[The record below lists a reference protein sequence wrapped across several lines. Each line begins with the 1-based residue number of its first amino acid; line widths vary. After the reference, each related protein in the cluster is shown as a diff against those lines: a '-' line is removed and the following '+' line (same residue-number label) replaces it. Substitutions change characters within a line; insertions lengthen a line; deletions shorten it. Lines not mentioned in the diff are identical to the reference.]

1 MISTPETGVDS
12 IAVTWALL
20 DPIMTVIRPVSA
32 FFTASITGLAVNVL
46 DPDEKTQEN
55 LHSPGR
61 GGALFP
67 MATASPLPV
76 GADCG
81 CVDATC
87 EPESKP
93 LTLDSCCTTSSC
105 TAPTKSLTPDD
116 CGCGDPSCAA
126 ETLQAPPTKW
136 DKLKYGMSFS
146 FGTLLGE
153 IGPWLLIGVGLAAVI
168 SVFLSPDF
176 IHAYMG
182 SGIVSM
188 LIMIVLATPLY
199 VCATASTPIA
209 AALALKGLS
218 PGAALVFLLAGPAT
232 NMATITIVAKLLG
245 RKTAIIYVVSIMACS
260 LIMGMVVNML
270 YFSLGLNIA
279 DWVHQEALDTH
290 GLVYSLSAVI
300 LLILIFK
307 PMIKNLYSRAVRR

>member
-12 IAVTWALL
+12 VAVTWALL

-32 FFTASITGLAVNVL
+32 FLTASFTGIAVNIL
-46 DPDEKTQEN
+46 DRDEENQET
-55 LHSPGR
+55 LHSPGKS
-61 GGALFP
+61 GSLFP
-67 MATASPLPV
+67 MAGASPLPV

-81 CVDATC
+81 CDDPGCKLET
-87 EPESKP
+87 KP
-93 LTLDSCCTTSSC
+93 LNLDSCCNSASCTTTSPAVTLDS
-105 TAPTKSLTPDD
+105 
-116 CGCGDPSCAA
+116 CGCGDPSCATESPA
-126 ETLQAPPTKW
+126 SESRW
-136 DKLKYGMSFS
+136 DKLRHGMSFS

-182 SGIVSM
+182 SGILSM

-232 NMATITIVAKLLG
+232 NVATITVVAKLLG
-245 RKTAIIYVVSIMACS
+245 RKTAVIYVVSIMACS
-260 LIMGMVVNML
+260 LFMGMVVNML
-270 YFSLGLNIA
+270 YFNLGLDIA

-290 GLVYSLSAVI
+290 GIVYSISAVT
-300 LLILIFK
+300 LLLLIFK
-307 PMIKNLYSRAVRR
+307 PMAKNLYARVPKR